1 MGLRARRLVAMALG
15 AMLCVSSTI
24 NTSAAAQQDVVLMR
38 LLRDSQSFRVRA
50 RAAIALAHI
59 DGAASIFAL
68 EAALQDPHEAVRSA
82 AASALGEIGT
92 RRSVPALRFAASD
105 ASPDVADRAKQ
116 ALRLIASRE
125 VKVPAPQT
133 SAPLL
138 PARPSGVAALQHVR
152 YAVVLGDMRQR
163 EGLAEQ
169 DMSEALG
176 ALIGEELRK
185 LDTVAVFTMSEMTD
199 EVVSAIVRRKVP
211 AFRLEGT
218 LTKLDR
224 GVVPGE
230 YKTRCEVSLLLFD
243 EPERTLR
250 SLMKGAAS
258 GSEQPHGPAYAQQVA
273 LTKKTL
279 RSAVQSAMRNA
290 AQAIEAAAIR
300 KDLGMSEADA
310 AASLGKRR
318 PSRRAR

>member
-1 MGLRARRLVAMALG
+1 MALG

-24 NTSAAAQQDVVLMR
+24 NTSAAAQQDVVLIR

-59 DGAASIFAL
+59 DGATSIFAL

-92 RRSVPALRFAASD
+92 RRSVSALRFAASD
-105 ASPDVADRAKQ
+105 ASPDVANRAKE

-125 VKVPAPQT
+125 VKVPGLQT
-133 SAPLL
+133 ASAPLL